1 MESMSDQST
10 KMRTVIGIT
19 LTIVCVT
26 IAAISLRSTHS
37 SSGSRHDFEIVQKD
51 QNGDRWSLHLVKGQ
65 SLSRLK
71 KRGKEPGPPLLVKVD
86 VTRQNR
92 NVSFGLILEGKAG
105 EKYIAGIKKNGKTM
119 PPPRYKIVNESG
131 NVLRTGTFEYG

>member
-10 KMRTVIGIT
+10 KMKPAIGIA

-26 IAAISLRSTHS
+26 IAVISLRGTHS
-37 SSGSRHDFEIVQKD
+37 LTGSRRDFEIVQKD
-51 QNGDRWSLHLVKGQ
+51 QNGDLWSLRLVKGQ

-71 KRGKEPGPPLLVKVD
+71 RIGKDPGPPLLVRVD

-105 EKYIAGIKKNGKTM
+105 EKYIARIKKNGQIV
-119 PPPRYKIVNESG
+119 PPPRYKIINESG
-131 NVLRTGTFEYG
+131 KVLKIGTFEYG